1 MVANVAAQ
9 KSQQQPVTNGLKK
22 AKTILAIPHANNQS
36 TVESSESSSHVS
48 SGQSSQ
54 SKSDKAAV
62 ADSTAKESQQEA
74 RDKCKLR
81 LEEFKK
87 SIKKNMALCD

>member
-1 MVANVAAQ
+1 M
-9 KSQQQPVTNGLKK
+9 NGIKK
-22 AKTILAIPHANNQS
+22 AKTIASMPHANNQS

-54 SKSDKAAV
+54 SKSDKVGLAETV
-62 ADSTAKESQQEA
+62 PKETQQEV

-87 SIKKNMALCD
+87 SIKKNMALCDQLDMRDPQ